1 MRTSEIK
8 IDGIKKEAILTAG
21 GPGFKIY
28 TVLDLDGWVLSL
40 GRRTSF
46 VADNT
51 PAAQVIAD
59 YVNLHY
65 HSFDLQESIRNK
77 FNDFIGSLKESFEAP
92 KSEASIH

>member
-1 MRTSEIK
+1 MRTAEIK
-8 IDGIKKEAILTAG
+8 IEGQKKSGVLVAG
-21 GPGFKIY
+21 GQGFKIY
-28 TVLDLDGWVLSL
+28 TVADLDGWVLSL

-51 PAAQVIAD
+51 PAAQIVAD

-77 FNDFIGSLKESFEAP
+77 FNAFIRSLKESIEAP
-92 KSEASIH
+92 KPEASI